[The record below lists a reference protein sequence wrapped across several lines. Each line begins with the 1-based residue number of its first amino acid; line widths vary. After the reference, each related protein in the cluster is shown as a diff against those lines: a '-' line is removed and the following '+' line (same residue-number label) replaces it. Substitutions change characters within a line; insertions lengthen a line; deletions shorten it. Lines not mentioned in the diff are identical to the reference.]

1 MRKSEAYEI
10 FVEEYKEQFGNSVI
24 APEIESEEFE
34 SWFEV
39 NYQEE
44 NMELYNKAKEAYYNG
59 EPIMSDQEFD
69 ELEVSLGLENKGYVG
84 TRHNPSY
91 TVKHIVTMGS
101 LSKVQVKEDKNHN
114 IDWESILSNIR
125 KFIGT
130 GKQLIITPKYD
141 GCSFEVIV
149 DKNGQIKSISSR
161 GDGNWGKDLAPQLI
175 EKVKVN
181 TQNLT
186 KYILEPYVSENINDV
201 MYSLRGEVLISKE
214 KFEKYK
220 DKYVNTRS
228 FVAGVLGQDFNV
240 TDVNYLA
247 ALKDLDIIIYDFKVY
262 DNTCSDYD
270 WTCLP
275 ELIDKPEFF
284 HSQLDIA
291 NVIELENIYKK
302 FEEFRK
308 NCKYSLDGF
317 VIKPTFK
324 YRKFNHN
331 DERPKD
337 CVAVKFLPQLQETEV
352 TSITWNLGKTGELI
366 PIINVNPVEM
376 DGKMVSK
383 CSGHNYGYL
392 IENKISKG
400 SKVILSLAGDI
411 IPFLYKVTNTDNFAN
426 VEIPENYETYIKGC
440 HLMVC
445 LTDYD
450 KAKNRFINSVTG
462 LNIPNIGPA
471 NAKDIFEYMSSNN
484 GETDIFFE
492 ETEKKLYDN
501 ILMLT
506 PDEVYFGVGG
516 GKIGT
521 NVKKSFKNVLDNIT
535 LVDIIKSCNF
545 KLCGTKAAQQ
555 IERKLTGQVYD
566 FSHIPSIAFEW
577 CLDENSNEFQY
588 MINIL
593 NHLGRTF
600 DDFKTRTIEQVK
612 EDNEKIPVI
621 LTGEPNNYSS
631 KGEFLKYN
639 PQYRMTGSWKEVKI
653 VFTNSLES
661 NTGKMKKAREKG
673 IEIRVY

>member
-1 MRKSEAYEI
+1 MRKSEAYEF
-10 FVEEYKEQFGNSVI
+10 FVEEYKEEFGNSIV

-34 SWFEV
+34 YWFEI

-69 ELEVSLGLENKGYVG
+69 ELEESLGLENKGYIG

-91 TVKHIVTMGS
+91 TVKHIVKMGS
-101 LSKVQVKEDKNHN
+101 LSKVQVKEDKNG
-114 IDWESILSNIR
+114 IVDWETILSNIR

-161 GDGNWGKDLAPQLI
+161 GDGNWGKDLAPQLV
-175 EKVKVN
+175 EKVKGN
-181 TQNLT
+181 TRNLT
-186 KYILEPYVSENINDV
+186 KYIIEPYISENINDV

-228 FVAGVLGQDFNV
+228 FVAGVLGQDYNA
-240 TDVNYLA
+240 TDVNYLS

-284 HSQLDIA
+284 LSQLDIA
-291 NVIELENIYKK
+291 NTIELENIYKK

-324 YRKFNHN
+324 NRKFNHN
-331 DERPKD
+331 DARPKD
-337 CVAVKFLPQLQETEV
+337 CVAVKFIPQLQETEV

-376 DGKMVSK
+376 DGKMISK

-392 IENKISKG
+392 IDNKISKG
-400 SKVILSLAGDI
+400 TKVILSLAGDI
-411 IPFLYKVTNTDNFAN
+411 IPFLYKVTNTDNFIE
-426 VEIPENYETYIKGC
+426 VEMPENYETYEDGC
-440 HLMVC
+440 HLMAI
-445 LTDYD
+445 LDETE
-450 KAKNRFINSVTG
+450 KSRRKFINSVCA
-462 LNIPNIGPA
+462 LNIPTLGPA
-471 NAKDIFEYMSSNN
+471 NAKEIFEYMAKNN
-484 GETDIFFE
+484 GETDDFFGE
-492 ETEKKLYDN
+492 STGKIVDN
-501 ILMLT
+501 ILFLT
-506 PDEVYFGVGG
+506 PEEVYFGVGG
-516 GKIGT
+516 GKTGT
-521 NVKKSFKNVLDNIT
+521 NAQKAYKKILDEIT
-535 LVDIIKSCNF
+535 LVDIIKTCNF
-545 KLCGTKAAQQ
+545 KLCGIKAAEQ
-555 IERKLTGQVYD
+555 IEKKFTSQEYD
-566 FSHIPSIAFEW
+566 FNHLPSISYAW
-577 CLDENSNEFQY
+577 TNDENSDQY
-588 MINIL
+588 KYIISIL
-593 NHLGRTF
+593 NHLGMNF
-600 DDFKTRTIEQVK
+600 DDFKKISIEAQKVK
-612 EDNEKIPVI
+612 EDQIPVI